1 MIPNLIKITIEVEGI
16 TTDVTNDIV
25 QEDSLEILQERD
37 DVSGVIT
44 FVSFPVKLRGK
55 GRELLKTAFDANGL
69 YTQGKI
75 NIYKRGDYDNDYT
88 LLKSSPIDFST
99 YKETDSTVSVE
110 CAESE
115 LMDIINSEGKTKYDI
130 PVAEIKEIKQWDY
143 KRMEMRNIGKYSVP
157 LDTPVETTIDN
168 GLKSLEIKSILIPIS
183 LSSISQVR
191 GTTEVDFKDQSF
203 GVDNSSYFI
212 KTDDR
217 NVEFNF
223 NTNISVN
230 VDIELG
236 GQDNETILSKTFSF
250 GIFSKDKNDGKY
262 YQLAAVAMERY
273 AIIIVDDYTRKGR
286 FRVDFAI
293 NSKLTIPSYEEVS
306 IGVFFLE
313 DGFWGSCTK
322 AKITVDG
329 TKSDKFEAYYYDSGR
344 ENVKI
349 DVISPEKLLNKYLSM
364 MSGDN
369 RFTGTI
375 EWKENEYRTMVVA
388 AESIRGFGVVPGSPA
403 ATLHGSP
410 NDFFEWMKVLGYE
423 PVISGDNITFKT
435 RDKVFLSDDVA
446 MELQESDVADLT
458 KQADSTHAY
467 TSVEIGYEKQDYENA
482 NGIFEANGTFTY
494 TTGYIAREDNKLSL
508 ISPYR
513 VDPMGIEFLCNER
526 SSYTTDNKGDND
538 IFFVAMTEGET
549 YKEYRGLLTL
559 ADGGNISMFN
569 AVFNPY
575 FLVKRNESL
584 IGINSKRLKFKST
597 DVNRDARIQRYNIY
611 SDIDITQRLFRPMVY
626 NFATGY
632 LDDLPTFNENG
643 VVRFRWDGEVL
654 EGYVKSIR
662 KNYNQESETTWEL
675 HVK

>member
-1 MIPNLIKITIEVEGI
+1 MIPDLIKITIEIEGI

-44 FVSFPVKLRGK
+44 SVSFPVKLRGK

-88 LLKSSPIDFST
+88 LLKSSPVDFST
-99 YKETDSTVSVE
+99 YQETDSTVSVE

-130 PVAEIKEIKQWDY
+130 PVAEIKEEKQWDY
-143 KRMEMRNIGKYSVP
+143 KRMEMRNIGKYAVP
-157 LDTPVETTIDN
+157 LDTPVEI
-168 GLKSLEIKSILIPIS
+168 GGFEVRPYSFCFMPIS
-183 LSSISQVR
+183 LNVASQVR
-191 GTTEVDFKDQSF
+191 GAFEVDFKSQSSGYNNDSYLIKTANQDIDMTF
-203 GVDNSSYFI
+203 DMDISYRVRIVATGVYAGMFDNPIPCGIYYMDNSAQYIALINASLVKESETTENG
-212 KTDDR
+212 KTVGTLSFSMTGKSSVKIPANKQVSLVINIYDIA
-217 NVEFNF
+217 NKTESVTVE
-223 NTNISVN
+223 
-230 VDIELG
+230 
-236 GQDNETILSKTFSF
+236 
-250 GIFSKDKNDGKY
+250 
-262 YQLAAVAMERY
+262 
-273 AIIIVDDYTRKGR
+273 
-286 FRVDFAI
+286 
-293 NSKLTIPSYEEVS
+293 
-306 IGVFFLE
+306 
-313 DGFWGSCTK
+313 
-322 AKITVDG
+322 G
-329 TKSDKFEAYYYDSGR
+329 TKSNKFEAYYYDSGK
-344 ENVKI
+344 ENLKI

-369 RFTGTI
+369 RFTGAI
-375 EWKENEYRTMVVA
+375 EWKENEYKTMIVA
-388 AESIRGFGVVPGSPA
+388 AESIRGFGIVPGSPA

-410 NDFFEWMKVLGYE
+410 NDFFDWMKVLGYE

-435 RDKVFLSDDVA
+435 RDKVFIPDVVA
-446 MELQESDVADLT
+446 IELQENDVADLT
-458 KQADSTHAY
+458 IQADSTHAY

-513 VDPMGIEFLCNER
+513 ADPMGIEFLCNER
-526 SSYTTDNKGDND
+526 SSYTTDDKSDND
-538 IFFVAMTEGET
+538 IFFVAMTDGES
-549 YKEYRGLLTL
+549 YKEYRGMLTY
-559 ADGGNISMFN
+559 ADDYNISMFN

-584 IGINSKRLKFKST
+584 IGINSNKLKFKST
-597 DVNRDARIQRYNIY
+597 DMNREAVISGYNIY
-611 SDIDITQRLFRPMVY
+611 SDIDITQRLFKPIVY

-643 VVRFRWDGEVL
+643 VVRFRWNGEVL

-675 HVK
+675 HVRET

>member
-44 FVSFPVKLRGK
+44 SVSFPVKLRGK

-130 PVAEIKEIKQWDY
+130 PVAEIKEAKQWDY
-143 KRMEMRNIGKYSVP
+143 KRMEMRNVGKYTIP
-157 LDTPVETTIDN
+157 LNEVV
-168 GLKSLEIKSILIPIS
+168 SIF
-183 LSSISQVR
+183 
-191 GTTEVDFKDQSF
+191 GTTSKPYSLCFMPVSLTMASQIYGAAEVDFTSQSA
-203 GVDNSSYFI
+203 GYNNDSYII
-212 KTDDR
+212 KTPEKSIEMTFDMDIAFR
-217 NVEFNF
+217 VKITSKDLSSDIFDQQIAAGVFYKNSEGTHIGLAVVALQKQSVIIENGKSVGIFNF
-223 NTNISVN
+223 
-230 VDIELG
+230 EL
-236 GQDNETILSKTFSF
+236 TSKTKVEIPENCPVSVV
-250 GIFSKDKNDGKY
+250 INIY
-262 YQLAAVAMERY
+262 NIAAKTQSV
-273 AIIIVDDYTRKGR
+273 
-286 FRVDFAI
+286 
-293 NSKLTIPSYEEVS
+293 
-306 IGVFFLE
+306 
-313 DGFWGSCTK
+313 
-322 AKITVDG
+322 TVEG
-329 TKSDKFEAYYYDSGR
+329 TKSNKFEAYYYDSGR

-375 EWKENEYRTMVVA
+375 EWKENGYRTMIVA

-423 PVISGDNITFKT
+423 PVISGNNITFKT
-435 RDKVFLSDDVA
+435 RDKVFISDEVA

-597 DVNRDARIQRYNIY
+597 DVNRDARIKGYNIY

>member
-1 MIPNLIKITIEVEGI
+1 MIPNLIKITIEIEGV

-44 FVSFPVKLRGK
+44 SVSFPVKLRGK

-75 NIYKRGDYDNDYT
+75 NIYKRGDYDNEYT

-115 LMDIINSEGKTKYDI
+115 LIDIINSEGKTKYDI
-130 PVAEIKEIKQWDY
+130 PVADIKEAKQWDY
-143 KRMEMRNIGKYSVP
+143 KRMKMRNIGKYTVP
-157 LDTPVETTIDN
+157 LETSVETSDRGITLMGDR
-168 GLKSLEIKSILIPIS
+168 LFFMPLS
-183 LSSISQVR
+183 LSSSSQVR
-191 GTTEVDFKDQSF
+191 GALEVDFKTQNF
-203 GVDNSSYFI
+203 GMNNGSYFI
-212 KTDDR
+212 KTSDQKVSMKFDID
-217 NVEFNF
+217 
-223 NTNISVN
+223 ISYN
-230 VDIELG
+230 VDIEV
-236 GQDNETILSKTFSF
+236 DNIDSNIFGKTFYC
-250 GIFSKDKNDGKY
+250 GVYYKEDDGKY
-262 YQLAAVAMERY
+262 SALISGGLNKYSVVIDGGKKIGNFTFDLLYNSSVDIPENREV
-273 AIIIVDDYTRKGR
+273 AIIINTDEETWNGIQSYKV
-286 FRVDFAI
+286 
-293 NSKLTIPSYEEVS
+293 TI
-306 IGVFFLE
+306 
-313 DGFWGSCTK
+313 T
-322 AKITVDG
+322 G
-329 TKSDKFEAYYYDSGR
+329 TKSNKFEAYYYDSGR

-369 RFTGTI
+369 RFTGAI
-375 EWKENEYRTMVVA
+375 EWKENEYKTMIVA
-388 AESIRGFGVVPGSPA
+388 AESIRGFGVIDGSPA

-423 PVISGDNITFKT
+423 PVISGNNITLKT
-435 RDKVFLSDDVA
+435 RDKVFISDEVA
-446 MELQESDVADLT
+446 IELQESDVADLT

-513 VDPMGIEFLCNER
+513 ADPMGIEFLCNER

>member
-1 MIPNLIKITIEVEGI
+1 MIPNLVKITIEIEGV

-44 FVSFPVKLRGK
+44 SVSFPVKLRGK

-99 YKETDSTVSVE
+99 YQETDSTVSVE

-130 PVAEIKEIKQWDY
+130 PVAEIKEAKQWDY
-143 KRMEMRNIGKYSVP
+143 KRMEMRNVGKYTVP
-157 LDTPVETTIDN
+157 LDTPVSVSDS
-168 GLKSLEIKSILIPIS
+168 GLLSIKAITVPVS
-183 LSSISQVR
+183 LSSSSQVR
-191 GTTEVDFKDQSF
+191 GAIEVDFKDQNF
-203 GVDNSSYFI
+203 GFDNGSYFL
-212 KTDDR
+212 KTDDQD
-217 NVEFNF
+217 VEMTF
-223 NTNISVN
+223 NTDISFN
-230 VDIELG
+230 VDIEIG
-236 GQDNETILSKTFSF
+236 GNNVDEVISKDFTF
-250 GIFSKDKNDGKY
+250 GIFHKDKNDGKY
-262 YQLAAVAMERY
+262 YQLVAVAMKRY
-273 AIIIVDDYTRKGR
+273 AIIIVDDYTKKGR
-286 FRVDFAI
+286 FSVDFVV
-293 NSKLTIPSYEEVS
+293 NSKIKIPANEEVS
-306 IGVFFLE
+306 MGVFTL
-313 DGFWGSCTK
+313 DDLFWASIS
-322 AKITVDG
+322 KIKVTVEG

-369 RFTGTI
+369 RFSGAI
-375 EWKENEYRTMVVA
+375 DWKENEYMTMIVA

-423 PVISGDNITFKT
+423 PVISGDKITFKT
-435 RDKVFLSDDVA
+435 RDKVFIPDVVA

-513 VDPMGIEFLCNER
+513 ADPMGIEFLCNER
-526 SSYTTDNKGDND
+526 SSYTTDDKSDND
-538 IFFVAMTEGET
+538 IFFVAMTDGDS
-549 YKEYRGLLTL
+549 YKEYRGLLAY

-575 FLVKRNESL
+575 YLVGRNESL
-584 IGINSKRLKFKST
+584 IGINTRKLKFKST
-597 DVNRDARIQRYNIY
+597 NVNREANLGFDIY
-611 SDIDITQRLFRPMVY
+611 TDVEIKQRLFRPMVY

-643 VVRFRWDGEVL
+643 VVRFRWNGKVL

>member
-1 MIPNLIKITIEVEGI
+1 MIPNLIKITMEIEGVV
-16 TTDVTNDIV
+16 TDVTNDLV

-37 DVSGVIT
+37 GVSGVIT
-44 FVSFPVKLRGK
+44 SVSFPVKLRGK

-88 LLKSSPIDFST
+88 LLKSSPVDFST
-99 YKETDSTVSVE
+99 YKETDTTVSVE

-130 PVAEIKEIKQWDY
+130 PVAEIKEAKQWDY
-143 KRMEMRNIGKYSVP
+143 KRMEMRNVGQYTVP
-157 LDTPVETTIDN
+157 LDTPVESSDQSIVLTGDRVFFMP
-168 GLKSLEIKSILIPIS
+168 LSLNMA
-183 LSSISQVR
+183 SQVR
-191 GTTEVDFKDQSF
+191 GAYEVDFKTQNF
-203 GVDNSSYFI
+203 GINNGSYFM
-212 KTDDR
+212 KTSDQDI
-217 NVEFNF
+217 
-223 NTNISVN
+223 NITFDVDISYN
-230 VDIELG
+230 VDIEV
-236 GQDNETILSKTFSF
+236 DNIESKIFDNTFYC
-250 GIFSKDKNDGKY
+250 GIYRKDKNDGKY
-262 YQLAAVAMERY
+262 YAILSGALSRYSVIIKDGKKTGKFTFDLSVNSSHDIPANEEVAL
-273 AIIIVDDYTRKGR
+273 IINT
-286 FRVDFAI
+286 
-293 NSKLTIPSYEEVS
+293 SYETWMDVQS
-306 IGVFFLE
+306 Y
-313 DGFWGSCTK
+313 
-322 AKITVDG
+322 KITVTG
-329 TKSDKFEAYYYDSGR
+329 TKSSKFEAYYYDSGR

-369 RFTGTI
+369 RFTGAIDWAET
-375 EWKENEYRTMVVA
+375 EYKTMIVA
-388 AESIRGFGVVPGSPA
+388 AESLRGFDVVDGSPS

-410 NDFFEWMKVLGYE
+410 NDFFDWMKVLGYE
-423 PVISGDNITFKT
+423 PVISGDTVTFKT
-435 RDKVFLSDDVA
+435 RDNVFMNDEVA
-446 MELQESDVADLT
+446 MELQESDVSDLT
-458 KQADSTHAY
+458 MQSDSTHAY

-482 NGIFEANGTFTY
+482 NGKYEVNGTFTY

-513 VDPMGIEFLCNER
+513 ADPMGIEFLCQER
-526 SSYTTDNKGDND
+526 DNYTTDDKSDND
-538 IFFVAMTEGET
+538 IFFVAMTEGDYYT
-549 YKEYRGLLTL
+549 EYRGIVTN
-559 ADGGNISMFN
+559 ADDYMIKMFN

-584 IGINSKRLKFKST
+584 IGINSKKLKFKST
-597 DVNRDARIQRYNIY
+597 DMNREAIITGYDIY

-643 VVRFRWDGEVL
+643 VVRFRWNGEVL
-654 EGYVKSIR
+654 EGFVKSIR